1 MTMTATETISVTSAA
16 SRDAGVAPSDL
27 NTIRGFFDGRLSMYG
42 ADDPHALAWGSRES
56 QEARF
61 AVLAAVGPLAGA
73 SILDVGCGVGDLYG
87 YLVRR
92 QLQPAE
98 YLGIDISD
106 SMIEAARQKYPDAG
120 FRTCDSLTEPLAED
134 AYDYVVE
141 SGIFNI
147 EIPNWQGV
155 TYGVLSAMYRAC
167 RRGVA
172 ANFLSGL
179 SGNTNHESHYVHPAD
194 LLRHVTATLTTRMA
208 LRHDY
213 RTNDFTVYLYK

>member
-16 SRDAGVAPSDL
+16 SRDVGGAPSDL
-27 NTIRGFFDGRLSMYG
+27 DTLRGFFDGRLSVYG

-61 AVLAAVGPLAGA
+61 AVLAAVGAFGGA

-87 YLVRR
+87 YLVRCR
-92 QLQPAE
+92 FQPAE

-120 FRTCDSLTEPLAED
+120 FRTCDLLAEPLAEG

-147 EIPNWQGV
+147 EIPNWQDV
-155 TYGVLSAMYRAC
+155 TYGVLAAMYRTC
-167 RRGVA
+167 RCGVA
-172 ANFLSGL
+172 ANFLSSL
-179 SGNTNHESHYVHPAD
+179 SGHSNHESHYVHPAD
-194 LLRHVTATLTTRMA
+194 LLRHVTAALTTRVT